1 MLKYVETKNAPAA
14 IGPYSQ
20 GIICNGIAFFSGQI
34 PLSPG
39 AKLYF
44 CSQTEIQERYEE
56 LQ

>member
-1 MLKYVETKNAPAA
+1 MQDARETAR
-14 IGPYSQ
+14 
-20 GIICNGIAFFSGQI
+20 
-34 PLSPG
+34 G